1 MKIVIQ
7 VVDRILNRYTP
18 DPFVIAIGLTWF
30 AIACAV
36 GITGSG
42 FMDAIRAWGNG
53 LWDLAGFTF
62 QMAFMLVAGFSV
74 ATSPPVQAVLSRLI
88 SRIRTPRQAVLFC
101 SLAALLASYLNWGL
115 GLVVGGI
122 VALETG
128 RRVPQAPFRLL
139 VAASYSGF
147 IVWHGGLSGSIP
159 LAVNT
164 PGDPSLKLMDGQTVP
179 VSETLFGPTNL
190 VAIASLFIIIPLV
203 NLFLLRVVKSDE
215 SVAALPLPARTSS
228 DAESDPDS
236 GSRSFVGWL
245 EDSWPAAAALVLLF
259 ALFLFGQFSEGKFS
273 LNLNTLNLVLLA
285 LGLLLHGSVRRFS
298 RSIGEAAPKAA
309 PVLVQYPLYGGL
321 MGILVGT
328 GLAKEISDWF
338 VDISTKETFPLLTLY
353 SAGLLNL
360 FVPSGGGQWQ
370 VQAPVVLPAAGEL
383 GADLPKTIMAV
394 AWGDAWTNLAQPFW
408 AIPLLAIA
416 GLKIRDIIGL
426 CLMSL
431 IAGGIVLSLTFWLI

>member
-36 GITGSG
+36 GFAGSG

-190 VAIASLFIIIPLV
+190 VSLASLFVVIPLV

-215 SVAALPLPARTSS
+215 SVAALPLPARMSP

-236 GSRSFVGWL
+236 GSRSIVGWL
-245 EDSWPAAAALVLLF
+245 EDSWPAAAALLLLF

-328 GLAKEISDWF
+328 GLAKEMSDWF

>member
-1 MKIVIQ
+1 MRIVIQ

-18 DPFVIAIGLTWF
+18 DPFVIAIGLTWI

-36 GITGSG
+36 GMTESG
-42 FMDAIRAWGNG
+42 ILDAIRAWGNG

-74 ATSPPVQAVLSRLI
+74 ATSPPVQRALSRLI
-88 SRIRTPRQAVLFC
+88 SRIHTPGQAVLFC
-101 SLAALLASYLNWGL
+101 TLAALVASYLNWGL

-128 RRVPQAPFRLL
+128 RRVPAAPFRLL

-164 PGDPSLKLMDGQTVP
+164 PGDPSLKLMGGATVP
-179 VSETLFGPTNL
+179 VSETMFGVTNL
-190 VAIASLFIIIPLV
+190 VAVAGLFVVIPLV
-203 NLFLLRVVKSDE
+203 NLFLLKAIPSGD
-215 SVAALPLPARTSS
+215 SAAALPFSKQPDD
-228 DAESDPDS
+228 DANSELQKSNWSMID
-236 GSRSFVGWL
+236 RL
-245 EDSWPAAAALVLLF
+245 EQSWPGGAALLLLLALYLF
-259 ALFLFGQFSEGKFS
+259 AQFSDGKFS
-273 LNLNTLNLVLLA
+273 LNLNTLNLILLL
-285 LGLLLHGSVRRFS
+285 LGLLLHGSTRRFS
-298 RSIGEAAPKAA
+298 RSIAEAAPKAA
-309 PVLVQYPLYGGL
+309 PILVQYPLYGGL

-328 GLAKEISDWF
+328 GLAKEVSDWF
-338 VDISTKETFPLLTLY
+338 VEHSSKETFPLLTFY

-370 VQAPVVLPAAGEL
+370 VQAPIVLPAAQEL
-383 GADLPKTIMAV
+383 GADLPRTIMAV

-416 GLKIRDIIGL
+416 GLKIREIIGL
-426 CLMSL
+426 CLISL
-431 IAGGIVLSLTFWLI
+431 IAGGVVLSLVFWLI